1 MEPDETIVSEM
12 DFEELRKGINKGIE
26 IAHNNAVDKGFWDGV
41 GLSPKHILYERA
53 AFLML
58 MVSELGEAC
67 EAQRKNITKSEHIPE
82 FTGEE
87 EELADCIIR
96 ILDYAGSYH
105 LRLADAMIAKMQFNA
120 TRPRKHGKRY

>member
-1 MEPDETIVSEM
+1 MEPNDDIINNEM
-12 DFEELRKGINKGIE
+12 DFEELRKGLNRGIE
-26 IAHNNAVDKGFWDGV
+26 IAHNNAAEKGFWDNV
-41 GLSPKHILYERA
+41 DKRSDYNKA

-82 FTGEE
+82 YTGEE
-87 EELADCIIR
+87 EELADVIIR
-96 ILDYAGSYH
+96 VFDYCGAYN
-105 LRLADAMIAKMQFNA
+105 LRLADAVIAKMQFNA